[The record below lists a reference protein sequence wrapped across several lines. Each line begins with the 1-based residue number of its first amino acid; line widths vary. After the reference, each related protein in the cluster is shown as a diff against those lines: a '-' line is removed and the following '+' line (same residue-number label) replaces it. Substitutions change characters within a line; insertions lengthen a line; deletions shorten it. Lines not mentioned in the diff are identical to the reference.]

1 MKKKT
6 LEVLKIKTKKRI
18 GVVIIAMVL
27 LIAFSEVALASR
39 NVPPTPETETLTI
52 TTEIVCDRK
61 VIEREKLNWECSSKN
76 LDNILQGGEKT
87 GQIKYKEIMI
97 GSGGATEFTNNF
109 KMDTGK
115 TPNVG
120 VTKSFGYTADPE
132 TESTIRKLHHKEKVA
147 MSLISKASCVYVAAG
162 SSMSMTKVQATT
174 ETKAQMTRTPELHYE
189 IYAGGIEGPG
199 SAAEGTISA
208 GMSAFVEDK
217 RKSKKLGSELKLGYK
232 TTASGSFEFYKVMDF
247 KP

>member
-1 MKKKT
+1 M
-6 LEVLKIKTKKRI
+6 I
-18 GVVIIAMVL
+18 GVVIIALVL
-27 LIAFSEVALASR
+27 MTAFSGVALASR
-39 NVPPTPETETLTI
+39 NVKPTPETETLTI

-61 VIEREKLNWECSSKN
+61 VIEREKLAWECSSKN
-76 LDNILQGGEKT
+76 LDDVIKGSEKT

-97 GSGGATEFTNNF
+97 GSGGDTEFTNNF
-109 KMDTGK
+109 KIDTGK
-115 TPNVG
+115 TPNVV
-120 VTKSFGYTADPE
+120 VTKSIGYTADPE
-132 TESTIRKLHHKEKVA
+132 TESTISKLHHKEKVA
-147 MSLISKASCVYVAAG
+147 MSLISSGSCVYVAAE
-162 SSMSMTKVQATT
+162 SSMSVTEVQATT
-174 ETKAQMTRTPELHYE
+174 ETKAQMTKTPKLHYE

-217 RKSKKLGSELKLGYK
+217 RQSKKLGSELKLSYK